1 MTNAFWLVY
10 QFEKKRE
17 EESFFKK
24 ITAYEGGG
32 FSVDKFNYNGA

>member
-10 QFEKKRE
+10 QFEKKRRRKL
-17 EESFFKK
+17 FLK

>member
-1 MTNAFWLVY
+1 MHFGWCINLKKK
-10 QFEKKRE
+10 EKKKA
-17 EESFFKK
+17 FFLK